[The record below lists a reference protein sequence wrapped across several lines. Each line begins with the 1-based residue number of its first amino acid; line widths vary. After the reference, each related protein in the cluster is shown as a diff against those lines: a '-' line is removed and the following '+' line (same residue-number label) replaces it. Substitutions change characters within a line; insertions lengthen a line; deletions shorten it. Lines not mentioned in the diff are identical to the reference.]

1 MEVHV
6 HQDLESVVH
15 VSAQIFIECMIL
27 YKKKVTQ
34 VFRTVSEISFI
45 LVTIGCG
52 GSSSENCTY
61 FEVSSLTTTGAC
73 SGKICKLSSDICQ
86 VSIRHIW
93 VGFINYNK

>member
-1 MEVHV
+1 M
-6 HQDLESVVH
+6 
-15 VSAQIFIECMIL
+15 
-27 YKKKVTQ
+27 
-34 VFRTVSEISFI
+34 SEIFFI

-86 VSIRHIW
+86 VSIHSRMRGQSSGL
-93 VGFINYNK
+93 VMATNKNSAIGVLFDVDHNVIVK